1 MCDKFLEV
9 NKTRKDYLKNRGSN
23 CVDIKSYSKIKF
35 HKHTNS
41 ILFHTPLFSDIN

>member
-23 CVDIKSYSKIKF
+23 CVDISYSKIKF